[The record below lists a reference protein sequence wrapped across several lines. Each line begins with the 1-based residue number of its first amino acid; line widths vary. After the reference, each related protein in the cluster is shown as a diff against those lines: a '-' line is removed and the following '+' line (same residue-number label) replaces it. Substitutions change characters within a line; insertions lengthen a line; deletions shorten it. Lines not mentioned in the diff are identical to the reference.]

1 MPKSKN
7 DKSNGDAKKESV
19 EAEIIPHQN
28 VIIKDIVEEMQESY
42 IDYAMSVIT
51 DRALPDIRDGL
62 KPVQRRILF
71 AMSRLGLVPTAKFQK
86 SAKVVGETMG
96 NYHPHGDAAIYQTMV
111 NMAQDFNMRYPLI
124 WGQGNFG
131 NMDGYPAAASRY
143 TECRLNKIS
152 VSALADLDK
161 DTVDFR
167 PNYDGTR
174 REPTVLPTQIPN
186 FLLNGTLGIAVGMAT
201 NIPPHNL
208 NEVMDAVCHLVD
220 NPEAS
225 VIDLMEYIKGP
236 DFPTGAV
243 AFNQK
248 DIEHAMTHGR
258 GGVVVRGE
266 SEIVEEKAGQ
276 SKIIITSVPYRVN
289 KSSLIESIADLVR
302 DKKVEGIKDIRDES
316 TSDVRIVIE
325 LKNGVYPQNILNYLY
340 KHTQLENTF
349 HYNLV
354 ALVDGVPQTL
364 SIKSA
369 LENFI
374 GHRKVVIKRRTE
386 FDLRKAEDR
395 EHILLGLKKA
405 LDHIDEIIAIIKKS
419 KDTAAAHIALMK
431 EFKFSDRQTTAIL
444 EMKLARLASLERK
457 KIEDE
462 LHALQAIIKDL
473 KDILKNPSRIIT
485 IIKDESNAVKEKFG
499 DARRTRI
506 VKTGLQNVGV
516 EDIIP
521 DTESVLVLTAGGYI
535 KRTNPDEY
543 KTQKRGGV
551 GVVDVD
557 VKEED
562 FITHLLSAT
571 MHNELLFF
579 TDKGKAYQIK
589 MYDIPEGKRATRG
602 KSIMNFLSLSPEEKV
617 TSILPMPKEIKK
629 NSDTS
634 LMLITKFGTGKRV
647 GLESFK
653 DVRRSG
659 IISISLDDKD
669 SLISAAF
676 VNEKDSMILVA
687 DDAQSIRFS
696 INEIREMGRSA
707 GGVRAMKIDK
717 GVSLIAAI
725 PVKFDSKEDAELLTV
740 STHGYG
746 KKTSLSE
753 YKIQGRGGSGIKTFK
768 VTDKTGNLIA
778 AQVVTPLIEEVVAIS
793 KRSQVIRCEVKEI
806 PNLGR
811 DTQGVRVMKLREG
824 DSLASVIGV

>member
-1 MPKSKN
+1 MPKKN
-7 DKSNGDAKKESV
+7 NTQNDEV
-19 EAEIIPHQN
+19 LIPEHKN
-28 VIIKDIVEEMQESY
+28 VIERDIVDEMQESY

-71 AMSRLGLVPTAKFQK
+71 AMSRLGLLPTAKFQK

-111 NMAQDFNMRYPLI
+111 NMVQDFNMRYPLI

-131 NMDGYPAAASRY
+131 NVDGYPAAASRY
-143 TECRLNKIS
+143 TESRLNKIS
-152 VSALADLDK
+152 LNLLADLDK

-174 REPTVLPTQIPN
+174 KEPSVLPTQVPN

-208 NEVMDAVCHLVD
+208 NEVMDAVKHLVD

-225 VIDLMEYIKGP
+225 VTDLMQFVQGP
-236 DFPTGAV
+236 DFPTGAI

-248 DIEHAMTHGR
+248 DIEHACTHGR

-266 SEIVEEKAGQ
+266 AEIVEEKAGQ
-276 SKIIITSVPYRVN
+276 SKIVINSIPYRVN

-302 DKKVEGIKDIRDES
+302 DKKLEGIKDIRDES
-316 TSDVRIVIE
+316 TNDIRIVIE
-325 LKNGVYPQNILNYLY
+325 LKNGMYPQNILNYLY
-340 KHTQLENTF
+340 KHTQLESTF

-364 SIKSA
+364 SLKSA

-374 GHRKVVIKRRTE
+374 GHRKSVIRRRTE
-386 FDLRKAEDR
+386 FDLKKAEDR

-419 KDTAAAHIALMK
+419 KDTPSAHIALMK

-462 LHALQAIIKDL
+462 LKALQALIKDL
-473 KDILKNPSRIIT
+473 KDILKNPSRILT
-485 IIKDESNAVKEKFG
+485 IIKDESDIIKEKFG
-499 DARRTRI
+499 DERRTRI
-506 VKTGLQNVGV
+506 VKTGVANVGV
-516 EDIIP
+516 EDVIP
-521 DTESVLVLTAGGYI
+521 DQDSVLVLTAGGYI

-543 KTQKRGGV
+543 KKQKRGGV

-562 FITHLLSAT
+562 FITHLISAT
-571 MHNELLFF
+571 MHNDLLFF

-602 KSIMNFLSLSPEEKV
+602 KSIMNFLSLQQDEKV

-629 NSDTS
+629 GGDIS
-634 LMLITKFGTGKRV
+634 LMLITKLGTGKRV

-659 IISISLDDKD
+659 IIAISLDEGD
-669 SLISAAF
+669 SLISASF

-687 DDAQSIRFS
+687 TDAQSIRFS
-696 INEIREMGRSA
+696 INEIREMGRTA
-707 GGVRAMKIDK
+707 GGVRAMKLDK
-717 GVSLIAAI
+717 KVSIVAAI
-725 PVKFDSKEDAELLTV
+725 PVKHDSKDDAELLTV
-740 STHGYG
+740 SANGYG

-753 YKIQGRGGSGIKTFK
+753 YKIQGRGGLGIKTFK
-768 VTDKTGNLIA
+768 VTSKTGDLMS
-778 AQVVTPLIEEVVAIS
+778 AQVVTPEIDEIVAIS
-793 KRSQVIRCEVKEI
+793 KKSQVIRCELKEI

>member
-1 MPKSKN
+1 MPKKN
-7 DKSNGDAKKESV
+7 DNTNE
-19 EAEIIPHQN
+19 EAIIPTHQN
-28 VIIKDIVEEMQESY
+28 VIQKDIVEEMQESY

-71 AMSRLGLVPTAKFQK
+71 VMNRMGLLPTAKFKK
-86 SAKVVGETMG
+86 SGTVVGETMG
-96 NYHPHGDAAIYQTMV
+96 NYHPHGDQAIYQTMV
-111 NMAQDFNMRYPLI
+111 NMAQDFNMRYPLV
-124 WGQGNFG
+124 WPQGNFG
-131 NMDGYPAAASRY
+131 NIDGYSAAAYRY
-143 TECRLNKIS
+143 TEAKMNKFTVTMLNDIE
-152 VSALADLDK
+152 K
-161 DTVDFR
+161 DTVDFKPTYNGER
-167 PNYDGTR
+167 K
-174 REPTVLPTQIPN
+174 EPTVLPTMVPN

-208 NEVMDAVCHLVD
+208 NEIMDATIHLVD
-220 NPEAS
+220 NPDAS
-225 VIDLMEYIKGP
+225 VTDLMQFVKGP
-236 DFPTGAV
+236 DFPTGAI

-248 DIEHAMTHGR
+248 DIEHACTHGR

-266 SEIVEEKAGQ
+266 AEIVEEKAGQ
-276 SKIIITSVPYRVN
+276 SKIIITSIPYRVN
-289 KSSLIESIADLVR
+289 KSTLIESVADLVR

-316 TSDVRIVIE
+316 TADIRIVIE
-325 LKNGVYPQNILNYLY
+325 LKNGTYPQNILNYLY

-354 ALVDGVPQTL
+354 ALVNGVPQTL
-364 SIKSA
+364 SLKSA

-386 FDLRKAEDR
+386 FDLKKAEDR

-405 LDHIDEIIAIIKKS
+405 LDHIDEIIALIKKS
-419 KDTAAAHIALMK
+419 KDTPAAHIALMK
-431 EFKFSDRQTTAIL
+431 EFKFSDRQATAIL
-444 EMKLARLASLERK
+444 EMKLQRLAGLERK

-462 LHALQAIIKDL
+462 LKALQILIKDL
-473 KDILKNPSRIIT
+473 KDILKNPGRILT
-485 IIKDESNAVKEKFG
+485 IIKEESADIKEKFG
-499 DARRTRI
+499 DERRTRI
-506 VKTGLQNVGV
+506 VKGGVANVGV

-521 DTESVLVLTAGGYI
+521 DAESVLVLTAGGYV

-543 KTQKRGGV
+543 KKQKRGGV

-562 FITHLLSAT
+562 FITHLVSAT

-602 KSIMNFLSLSPEEKV
+602 KSIMNFLSLAQDEKV

-629 NSDTS
+629 DDDTS
-634 LMLITKFGTGKRV
+634 LMLITRLGTGKRV
-647 GLESFK
+647 ALDSFK

-659 IISISLDDKD
+659 IIAISLDEGD
-669 SLISAAF
+669 SLISASF

-687 DDAQSIRFS
+687 TDAQSIRFS
-696 INEIREMGRSA
+696 IDEIREMGRSA

-717 GVSLIAAI
+717 GVDIVAAI
-725 PVKFDSKEDAELLTV
+725 PVRFDSKEDAELLTV
-740 STHGYG
+740 SANGYG

-768 VTDKTGNLIA
+768 VTPKTGDLMA
-778 AQVVTPLIEEVVAIS
+778 AQVVTPELDEIVAIS
-793 KRSQVIRCEVKEI
+793 KKSQVIRCELKEI